1 MTKKQFYEDVTKMVA
16 QILGDDVV
24 VDLQEI
30 TKVNVS
36 LEGLTIRKKNEAIA
50 PTIYLNQYYAE
61 HNEGRQLD
69 DIVNDIIQVYRNNL
83 PDNLESLISVSD
95 FYDYDKMKDKIVLKV
110 INEKRNEKLLEAIP
124 NLKMEGLGLCVVF
137 YLSLSATKEASAG
150 ILIKNEHLKLWNKTT
165 SDLLSVAEINT
176 NRMHAYIIK
185 NLSEI
190 IAEMMGIEEDI
201 LPDDVPAL
209 YVLTDENKS
218 FGASQL
224 YLKDKIREFA
234 EAANTDVYIL
244 PSSVHELLLLR
255 ADAPN
260 IEPAY
265 LNEMVCN
272 VNETEVKDED
282 FLYNGA
288 FKFILSEDK
297 IVAL

>member
-124 NLKMEGLGLCVVF
+124 HLKMEGLGLCVVF

-165 SDLLSVAEINT
+165 SDLLSVAEVNT

-185 NLSEI
+185 KLSEF